1 MADPIDTIKRAA
13 AEAIAAD
20 KPVQLLFGTVISAA
34 PLKIQLDQKAT
45 LLEPM
50 LVLTRNVT
58 DYEMDID
65 VSHWTEFEK
74 EHQHSTSDGATAL
87 PTSHRHKYVGIK
99 KVKIHNAM
107 LEGDVVVLARIQK
120 GKRYVVLDRISPIPE
135 LKGEWL

>member
-65 VSHWTEFEK
+65 VSHWTE
-74 EHQHSTSDGATAL
+74 STLPRTLAKASAL
-87 PTSHRHKYVGIK
+87 PPS
-99 KVKIHNAM
+99 AM
-107 LEGDVVVLARIQK
+107 
-120 GKRYVVLDRISPIPE
+120 
-135 LKGEWL
+135 

>member
-74 EHQHSTSDGATAL
+74 EHQHSTSDGATRSAHL
-87 PTSHRHKYVGIK
+87 PPAQVCRH
-99 KVKIHNAM
+99 
-107 LEGDVVVLARIQK
+107 QK
-120 GKRYVVLDRISPIPE
+120 GQDPQCPAGR
-135 LKGEWL
+135 

>member
-1 MADPIDTIKRAA
+1 
-13 AEAIAAD
+13 
-20 KPVQLLFGTVISAA
+20 
-34 PLKIQLDQKAT
+34 
-45 LLEPM
+45 
-50 LVLTRNVT
+50 
-58 DYEMDID
+58 MDID

-87 PTSHRHKYVGIK
+87 PTSHRHKYVGTK
-99 KVKIHNAM
+99 KVKIHNAL

>member
-20 KPVQLLFGTVISAA
+20 KPVQLLFGTVVSAS

-74 EHQHSTSDGATAL
+74 EHQHKTSDGATAL
-87 PTSHRHKYVGIK
+87 PTSHRHKYVGTK
-99 KVKIHNAM
+99 RSRSTMPCWKVMSWFWPVSRKASGT
-107 LEGDVVVLARIQK
+107 LFSTASAP
-120 GKRYVVLDRISPIPE
+120 SPS
-135 LKGEWL
+135 

>member
-1 MADPIDTIKRAA
+1 MSELNYASALAALDDDFASASAQTGSGNLPIGRYNAILK
-13 AEAIAAD
+13 EAKIVARSNNGIALS
-20 KPVQLLFGTVISAA
+20 VSFV
-34 PLKIQLDQKAT
+34 
-45 LLEPM
+45 
-50 LVLTRNVT
+50 VT
-58 DYEMDID
+58 
-65 VSHWTEFEK
+65 

-99 KVKIHNAM
+99 KVKIHNAL

>member
-20 KPVQLLFGTVISAA
+20 KPVQLLFGTVVSAA

-58 DYEMDID
+58 
-65 VSHWTEFEK
+65 EFEK
-74 EHQHSTSDGATAL
+74 EHQHRTSDGATAL
-87 PTSHRHKYVGIK
+87 PTSHRHKYVGTK
-99 KVKIHNAM
+99 KVKIHNAL

>member
-20 KPVQLLFGTVISAA
+20 KPVQLLFGTVVSAS

-45 LLEPM
+45 LL
-50 LVLTRNVT
+50 
-58 DYEMDID
+58 DID

-74 EHQHSTSDGATAL
+74 KHQHRTSDGATAL
-87 PTSHRHKYVGIK
+87 PTSHRHKYVGTK
-99 KVKIHNAM
+99 KVKIHNAL

>member
-20 KPVQLLFGTVISAA
+20 KPVQLLFGTVVSAS

-74 EHQHSTSDGATAL
+74 STSTEPRTVRPLCPPPTGTSMSAPKRSRFTMPCWKVMSWFWPVSRKASGTLFSTASA
-87 PTSHRHKYVGIK
+87 P
-99 KVKIHNAM
+99 
-107 LEGDVVVLARIQK
+107 
-120 GKRYVVLDRISPIPE
+120 SPS
-135 LKGEWL
+135 